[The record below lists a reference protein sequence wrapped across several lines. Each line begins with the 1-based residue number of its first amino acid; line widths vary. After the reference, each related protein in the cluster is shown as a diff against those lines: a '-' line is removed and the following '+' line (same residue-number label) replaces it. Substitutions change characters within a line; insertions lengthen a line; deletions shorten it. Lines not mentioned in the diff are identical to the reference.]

1 MWTSNTGWLFYQVHA
16 HDEVK
21 MSSRPYNVKVG
32 EVIAD
37 MKERVES
44 LRPELKYIAYV
55 PLDDQMVMEL
65 NEGDEVS
72 MVVPPN
78 DQGHYEIWLRE
89 RAG

>member
-1 MWTSNTGWLFYQVHA
+1 MWTSNIAWLFYQVHA
-16 HDEVK
+16 HDKVNI
-21 MSSRPYNVKVG
+21 SSRPYNIKVG

-65 NEGDEVS
+65 GEDDEVS
-72 MVVPPN
+72 VVVPPN
-78 DQGHYEIWLRE
+78 NQGHYEIWLME
-89 RAG
+89 EAE